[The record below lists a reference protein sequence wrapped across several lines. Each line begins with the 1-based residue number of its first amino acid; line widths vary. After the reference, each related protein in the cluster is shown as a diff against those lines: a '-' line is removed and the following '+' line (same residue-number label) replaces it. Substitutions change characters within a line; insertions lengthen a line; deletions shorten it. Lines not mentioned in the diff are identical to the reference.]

1 MRCELINHGH
11 RSGSKVT
18 SRFKLHFEHQR
29 PEVSIE
35 IRLLSDIIVV
45 VVGVGVVVGGGVVV
59 VGGGGVRHSV
69 KCHHS
74 LTTKHQSRSEVR
86 SSYKLHYEHPRSE
99 VNIEITLQ
107 SDIVIRHI

>member
-18 SRFKLHFEHQR
+18 SRFKLHFEHQG

-45 VVGVGVVVGGGVVV
+45 VVVGVGVV